1 MFNPFDKVV
10 VPTYYGIGLK
20 DLDPEQMAIMT
31 AKAGVVI
38 IRDSGATPEEYAEW
52 SLGLGYHLSPEIWC
66 TDKEHSSLF
75 WTVTN
80 EMMDDRNQGLFGDY
94 ELDWHTNMT
103 PVGDA
108 EETIGLYAKTISYD
122 TETWFANSVPYFKQL
137 DEETK
142 EKLRTLDVILD
153 PKRQLGLIQEAWQ
166 PKFKKIYGQEVL
178 DEIVK
183 NRMSREVRNAIN
195 MEPENRHKFGK
206 SRGIMNRHKLVPN
219 HPLGVEGLFFSPYE
233 VHTFEYSDVHPICPY
248 EKYAGAEELYWQ
260 LWDDY
265 VQNEKYIYKHK
276 WQQGDIALFD
286 NIIGIHRR
294 PDIRKDKPRTLLR
307 TATWYKSKL
316 RKHHKYVV

>member
-1 MFNPFDKVV
+1 MV

-38 IRDSGATPEEYAEW
+38 IRDSKATPEEYAEW

-66 TDKEHSSLF
+66 TDKEHSDLF

-80 EMMDDRNQGLFGDY
+80 EMMDERNQGLFGDY

-137 DEETK
+137 DEDKK
-142 EKLRTLDVILD
+142 ELFRSLDVILD
-153 PKRQLGLIQEAWQ
+153 PKRELGVIKKAWQ
-166 PKFKKIYGQEVL
+166 PSFKKIYGQEVL

-183 NRMSREVRNAIN
+183 NRESREIVNALN
-195 MEPENRHKFGK
+195 MEPENKHKFGK
-206 SRGIMNRHKLVPN
+206 SRGIMNRHKFVPN

-233 VHTFEYSDVHPICPY
+233 VHGWEYFESNPHYKKRV
-248 EKYAGAEELYWQ
+248 KYQ
-260 LWDDY
+260 H
-265 VQNEKYIYKHK
+265 NEKLFNELWNDYIQNDNYIYKHK

>member
-1 MFNPFDKVV
+1 MLNPFDKMV
-10 VPTYYGIGLK
+10 VPTYYGIPLK
-20 DLDPEQMAIMT
+20 DLNPELMAIMT
-31 AKAGVVI
+31 GKAGVVI

-108 EETIGLYAKTISYD
+108 EETIGLYAKTITYD
-122 TETWFANSVPYFKQL
+122 TETWFANSVPYFTQLPEEKKQR
-137 DEETK
+137 
-142 EKLRTLDVILD
+142 LRELTVILD
-153 PKRQLGLIQEAWQ
+153 PKRTLGVIKKAWQ
-166 PKFKKIYGQEVL
+166 PAFKKIYGQEVL

-183 NRMSREVRNAIN
+183 NRMSREVRDSIN
-195 MEPENRHKFGK
+195 MEPENKEKFGL
-206 SRGIMNRHKLVPN
+206 SRGIMNRHKLVPD

-233 VHTFEYSDVHPICPY
+233 VHGFSLKDDPLDNFGEGLS
-248 EKYAGAEELYWQ
+248 KELWTE
-260 LWDDY
+260 LWEDY
-265 VQNEKYIYKHK
+265 VQNDDYIYKHK
-276 WQQGDIALFD
+276 WQEGDIALFD

-307 TATWYKSKL
+307 TATWYKSNI
-316 RKHHKYVV
+316 RKHHSYVV

>member
-1 MFNPFDKVV
+1 MLNPFDKVV

-38 IRDSGATPEEYAEW
+38 IRDSKATPEEYAEW

-66 TDKEHSSLF
+66 TDKEHSNLF

-80 EMMDDRNQGLFGDY
+80 EMMDERNQGLFGDY

-137 DEETK
+137 SNEEK
-142 EKLRTLDVILD
+142 ERLRELTVVLD
-153 PKRQLGLIQEAWQ
+153 PKRELGVIQKAWQ
-166 PKFKKIYGQEVL
+166 PAFKKIYGQEVL

-183 NRMSREVRNAIN
+183 NRMSREVRDSIN
-195 MEPENRHKFGK
+195 MEPENKEKFGL
-206 SRGIMNRHKLVPN
+206 SRGIMNNHKLVPN

-233 VHTFEYSDVHPICPY
+233 VHGFLKDDKDYYGSDS
-248 EKYAGAEELYWQ
+248 LYWK
-260 LWDDY
+260 LWNDY
-265 VQNEKYIYKHK
+265 VCNDDYIYKHK
-276 WQQGDIALFD
+276 WKEGDIALFD

-316 RKHHKYVV
+316 RKNHKYVV